1 MHRLFGLVVLFTTT
15 LMIVGVVAGS
25 AWLGWIATIATL
37 ALSLWGMWC
46 ASGISQKK
54 FIPVRQRQSLIAWGG
69 AITAIAGIFL
79 LEPVRRWGYSLVQ
92 NQDWGRIGII
102 GQLLGASGQI
112 LIAILAVYIAW
123 EQYVVSKELTIRS
136 NTITQQQTL
145 DTYFEGISHLMLDE
159 HGYLEDF
166 PMERAIAEGRTAAI
180 LSSVDAE
187 GKASVLRFLSC
198 AGLLTPI
205 QRDRRL
211 GKAIMDGEGG
221 YTEDRAFGLRVIDL
235 GVMLAIADLSGTD
248 LRWTDL
254 SETNMIRA
262 RLTRCDLTG
271 ANLSRTILYQAS
283 LTEANLTGTRL
294 FYGSLKTASPRTH
307 ADIPDYTTGAFTGVV
322 IEDAD
327 LTHVTGLSNA
337 QRYYCCA
344 WGGSKTRKTVSGG
357 CDGIPNLLGR

>member
-1 MHRLFGLVVLFTTT
+1 MQRLFGLVILFMIA
-15 LMIVGVVAGS
+15 LMMVGVVAGN
-25 AWLGWIATIATL
+25 AWIGWVGTIATL
-37 ALSLWGMWC
+37 VLSLGGMWH

-54 FIPVRQRQSLIAWGG
+54 FIPVRQRQSIVAWFG
-69 AITAIAGIFL
+69 AITAITGIFL
-79 LEPVRRWGYSLVQ
+79 LSPVRQWGYSFVQ
-92 NQDWGRIGII
+92 NRDWSRIGTI

-112 LIAILAVYIAW
+112 LIAILAVYVAW
-123 EQYVVSKELTIRS
+123 EQYVVSKELAIRS

-159 HGYLEDF
+159 HGHLEDF

-180 LSSVDAE
+180 ISSVDAE

-198 AGLLTPI
+198 AGLLTPL

-221 YTEDRAFGLRVIDL
+221 YAEDRAFGLRVIDL

-262 RLTRCDLTG
+262 RLDRCDLTG

-283 LTEANLTGTRL
+283 LTGANLTGTRL
-294 FYGSLKTASPRTH
+294 FYGSLKKASPRSH

-327 LTHVTGLSNA
+327 FTDVKNLSNA

-344 WGGSKTRKTVSGG
+344 WGGSKTRKTIPGG